1 MWTFLSDLA
10 DHWRATLTV
19 LVVNDEGVDPARR
32 HQVRPRELGL
42 LWGATIGA
50 TIFLTTCL
58 IAFTPI
64 RTLIPG
70 YGTEAVQ
77 RSAQLSAMR
86 VAALRDSLTVQ
97 SRYIERLQ
105 QLMTGRVEP
114 RSETPAATSEPGP
127 GSGPGSSRRPAP
139 QRQRDVPEDHNQ
151 PAVAVTS
158 FPASGS
164 GEGSLSGGSVS
175 GLPSLRMPLTPPVET
190 GFPTRGFDARDGH
203 YAVDIAVEA
212 GSYVY
217 SVGDGYVVFSD
228 WTNDGGYTIAVQH
241 ADGYLSV
248 YKHNQRLVKRVGDRV
263 RQQEAIAISGNSGE
277 ITSGPHL
284 HFELWRHGLAQDPS
298 PLFEGW

>member
-10 DHWRATLTV
+10 DHWRTTLTV
-19 LVVNDEGVDPARR
+19 LVMNEESSDPARR
-32 HQVRPRELGL
+32 HEVRPNELGW
-42 LWGATIGA
+42 LWLSTLGAA
-50 TIFLTTCL
+50 VVLTTCL

-86 VAALRDSLTVQ
+86 VSALRDSLTVQ
-97 SRYIERLQ
+97 RRYIERLQ

-114 RSETPAATSEPGP
+114 RSGARAEADPAPEPGARP
-127 GSGPGSSRRPAP
+127 RPMRQAPDAGSESH
-139 QRQRDVPEDHNQ
+139 DQ
-151 PAVAVTS
+151 PAMAVTS
-158 FPASGS
+158 FPASGAPAS
-164 GEGSLSGGSVS
+164 AANNVD

-190 GFPTRGFDARDGH
+190 GFPTRGFNAREGH
-203 YAVDIAVEA
+203 YAIDIAVEA

-217 SVGDGYVVFSD
+217 SVGDGYVIFAD

-248 YKHNQRLVKRVGDRV
+248 YKHNQRLVKRIGDRV
-263 RQQEAIAISGNSGE
+263 RQQEAVAVSGNSGE
-277 ITSGPHL
+277 ITTGPHL
-284 HFELWRHGLAQDPS
+284 HFELWHHGLAQDPR

>member
-10 DHWRATLTV
+10 DHWRAKLTV
-19 LVVNDEGVDPARR
+19 LVMNDESSDPARR
-32 HQVRPRELGL
+32 HEVRPRELGV
-42 LWGATIGA
+42 LWLSTLGAA
-50 TIFLTTCL
+50 VVLTTAI

-97 SRYIERLQ
+97 RRYIERLQ

-114 RSETPAATSEPGP
+114 RGAASASEPASQP
-127 GSGPGSSRRPAP
+127 GARSRPAP
-139 QRQRDVPEDHNQ
+139 QQRSGNSEVHEQ
-151 PAVAVTS
+151 PAVTVTS
-158 FPASGS
+158 FPASS
-164 GEGSLSGGSVS
+164 ASSSGSVD
-175 GLPSLRMPLTPPVET
+175 GLPSLRMPLAPPVET
-190 GFPTRGFDARDGH
+190 GFPTRGFNVREGH
-203 YAVDIAVEA
+203 YAIDIAVEA

-217 SVGDGYVVFSD
+217 SVADGYVIFAD
-228 WTNDGGYTIAVQH
+228 WTNDGGFTVAVQH
-241 ADGYLSV
+241 ADGYVSV

-263 RQQEAIAISGNSGE
+263 HQQEAVAISGNSGE
-277 ITSGPHL
+277 ITTGPHL
-284 HFELWRHGLAQDPS
+284 HFELWHNGLAQDPR